1 MKKRGI
7 NLLILFLIVILSY
20 SIVSATGFSD
30 LWGKI
35 TGKAT
40 SDTTS
45 LNITVGN
52 SAPTIP
58 SVQAISA
65 KNPTDGTTKSITFAF
80 TATDT
85 DGVSNLDDATPA
97 AYFSK
102 AGETTRYNSSCI
114 LIEDLDANSANYSC
128 TVNMWYFDGNGEW
141 DITVNVSDINGATG
155 ENSSTTFTYN
165 LLTAMAMAPTAL
177 TWPSIGLS
185 DTDTGSDNDPI
196 TINNT
201 GNDDSLT
208 INITAYDLQ
217 GETTSTEY
225 IYAHNFTTGV
235 SSEGCSGTAMAN
247 ATSTEV
253 GSAALNK
260 GNYSGNDGSTGQE
273 QLYFCLKGL
282 PQDISSQSYSSS
294 GMDPWAVEIVT

>member
-20 SIVSATGFSD
+20 SLVSATGFSD

-102 AGETTRYNSSCI
+102 AGETTRYNSSCV
-114 LIEDLDANSANYSC
+114 LIGDLDANSANYSC

-141 DITVNVSDINGATG
+141 DIKVNVSDINGATG

-185 DTDTGSDNDPI
+185 NTDTGSDNDPI

-201 GNDDSLT
+201 GNDNSLT
-208 INITAYDLQ
+208 INLTAYDLQ
-217 GETTSTEY
+217 GETTAIEY
-225 IYAHNFTTGV
+225 IYAHNFTVGV

-253 GSAALNK
+253 GSATLNK

>member
-253 GSAALNK
+253 GSATLNK

-273 QLYFCLKGL
+273 QLYLCLKGL
-282 PQDISSQSYSSS
+282 PQDISSQSYSSA
-294 GMDPWAVEIVT
+294 GLDPWTVEIVT